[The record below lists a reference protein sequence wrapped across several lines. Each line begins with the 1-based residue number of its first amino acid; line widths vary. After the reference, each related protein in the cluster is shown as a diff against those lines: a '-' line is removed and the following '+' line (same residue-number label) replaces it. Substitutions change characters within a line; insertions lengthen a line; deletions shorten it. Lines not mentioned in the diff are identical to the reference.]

1 MADESVWIIDADK
14 DTFEQDVILR
24 SQSMPVVVDFW
35 ATWCAPCK
43 QLLPILEKLAVEYDG
58 KFLLVKVNID
68 LQQELAMAFG
78 VQSVPHVFA
87 VVNGQAVDQFTGL
100 LPEEQIRQWLD
111 SLMPSP
117 AQTLLSEGRALQEA
131 DPAAAEAKFREAMAL
146 EANNDAI
153 KVGLICALFAQQK
166 DSECSAMIAELENRG
181 YLEDEVEK
189 VKAELEFRAVAAE
202 AGGVDEIRQKAD
214 AEPDNLELQL
224 ELADA
229 LAAAHQFPEA
239 LDICLSIITRDV
251 GKLRDKARETMVN
264 IFHLVGDNSEVA
276 NEYRRK
282 LASALY

>member
-1 MADESVWIIDADK
+1 MIEDSPWIIDGDK
-14 DTFEQDVILR
+14 NTFEQDVIVR

-58 KFLLVKVNID
+58 KFLLVKVNVE

-87 VVNGQAVDQFTGL
+87 VRDGQAIDQFMGL

-117 AQTLLSEGRALQEA
+117 AQTLVVEGRALQQS
-131 DPAAAEAKFREAMAL
+131 DPAAAEAKFQEALRL
-146 EANNDAI
+146 EAHNEAAKI
-153 KVGLICALFAQQK
+153 GLAHAYFAQNK
-166 DSECSAMIAELENRG
+166 DDQCTALIAELEQRG
-181 YLEDEVEK
+181 FLEDDLEKIKAEVE
-189 VKAELEFRAVAAE
+189 FRTVSADV
-202 AGGVDEIRQKAD
+202 GGVEEIRQKA
-214 AEPDNLELQL
+214 AAAPDDLELQL

-229 LAAAHQFPEA
+229 LAAARQFPEA
-239 LDICLSIITRDV
+239 LDICLAIIGRDF
-251 GKLRDKARETMVN
+251 GKMRDRSRETMVN
-264 IFHLVGDNSEVA
+264 IFHLVGDNSDVA